1 MTACIGLGKAWLS
14 FWSGKYG
21 IVWLKSLVMIVS
33 HWKDGRLLLEYV
45 ADTPLGKFPG
55 TVSRS
60 LPLIPSSGVCT
71 RSIVFSSLILRR
83 ALIEYLLLDKCE
95 PWSCPAES
103 RTVSE
108 ECLSVTWWT
117 SSLCFSLRM
126 VSSWSPSCS
135 ASNRAATRDCGLW
148 RIGTRIPPGRS
159 FRDLLRGTY
168 VGGVLGALVI
178 LRMASASTKA
188 VSCCVDRIT
197 GTIPATTTCTSHCQ
211 NPRTSEM
218 LQQTCSSLVRSP
230 CDWDVE
236 SC

>member
-45 ADTPLGKFPG
+45 ADTPLGKFSG

-95 PWSCPAES
+95 PWKQKCRVKRQLVYHVIIAGVQVIWPFVPPILPHI
-103 RTVSE
+103 RDINNIIVIYVSAHIQKSSAHFWYLYIW
-108 ECLSVTWWT
+108 LSFW
-117 SSLCFSLRM
+117 
-126 VSSWSPSCS
+126 
-135 ASNRAATRDCGLW
+135 
-148 RIGTRIPPGRS
+148 
-159 FRDLLRGTY
+159 
-168 VGGVLGALVI
+168 
-178 LRMASASTKA
+178 
-188 VSCCVDRIT
+188 
-197 GTIPATTTCTSHCQ
+197 
-211 NPRTSEM
+211 
-218 LQQTCSSLVRSP
+218 
-230 CDWDVE
+230 
-236 SC
+236 

>member
-1 MTACIGLGKAWLS
+1 M
-14 FWSGKYG
+14 
-21 IVWLKSLVMIVS
+21 VWMNRAKNPSKTSNNHILHIYTLTHHVTQKRKKRNQLLHINLTPSPHHLTKK
-33 HWKDGRLLLEYV
+33 WKE
-45 ADTPLGKFPG
+45 TS
-55 TVSRS
+55 T
-60 LPLIPSSGVCT
+60 
-71 RSIVFSSLILRR
+71 
-83 ALIEYLLLDKCE
+83 
-95 PWSCPAES
+95 WSCPAES

-197 GTIPATTTCTSHCQ
+197 GTIPATCTCTSHCQ